1 LLALRSSAPDATIIG
16 RAPQLVKVCSKRF
29 TVELVRRAR
38 SGLTVEHVA
47 VPPVAISPRA
57 DTHYFAL
64 GRVGPCWT
72 DLSDTGE
79 IGVYVPDSFPDAEV
93 ELLIVL
99 ES

>member
-1 LLALRSSAPDATIIG
+1 
-16 RAPQLVKVCSKRF
+16 V
-29 TVELVRRAR
+29 
-38 SGLTVEHVA
+38 
-47 VPPVAISPRA
+47 SPRA

-79 IGVYVPDSFPDAEV
+79 IGVYVPDTFPEADV